1 LIRAAE
7 PMSTPSTVERFLG
20 GKKALGMQP
29 RTVADWEALIDEGMP
44 LGAVEALKA
53 SIAVPDRQLAQLLG
67 ISEKTLSR
75 ARAAKGKLEPVA
87 SDRLV
92 RVARIVALAIDVLE
106 GEAAALHWLKRPQI
120 GLGGRVPLS
129 MLTTDPGRDQV
140 EKLLLRIEHGVYS

>member
-1 LIRAAE
+1 MGHA
-7 PMSTPSTVERFLG
+7 MSSNSTVEHLLG
-20 GKKALGMQP
+20 GKKTLGMQP
-29 RTVADWEALIDEGMP
+29 RTVADWETLIEGGMP
-44 LGAVEALKA
+44 MRAVEALKA

-75 ARAAKGKLEPVA
+75 ARSSEGKLEPVA

-92 RVARIVALAIDVLE
+92 RVARVLAMATDVLE
-106 GEAAALHWLKRPQI
+106 HEAAAVHWLKRPQI
-120 GLGGRVPLS
+120 GLGGRIPLA